1 MSKAALIVGESGTG
15 KSTSVS
21 FLDPKQTF
29 IINVQGK
36 DLPFR
41 GYSKSYTLI
50 PEEGPPSE
58 GNLLNTSDPKLISKV
73 VVYVSENRPEIKNII

>member
-41 GYSKSYTLI
+41 GYSKS
-50 PEEGPPSE
+50 
-58 GNLLNTSDPKLISKV
+58 
-73 VVYVSENRPEIKNII
+73 